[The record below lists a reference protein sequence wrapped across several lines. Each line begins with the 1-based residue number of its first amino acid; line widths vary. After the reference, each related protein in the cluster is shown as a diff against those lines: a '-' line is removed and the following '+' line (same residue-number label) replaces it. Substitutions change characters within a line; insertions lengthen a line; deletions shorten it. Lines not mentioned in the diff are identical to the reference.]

1 MNTKK
6 ICKRLVKDAQAVS
19 PIIATLMLVLVAVG
33 SAGAFYAWQTG
44 WQKDNTESMSDFNTK
59 SNLLIGGSSTVYEFT
74 AIAAPLFEEV
84 SDIKVSYQAGGSGS
98 GVIGVGEG
106 VVDIGSASR
115 YVKSTEYEDY
125 PDLIEHTVA
134 YDAIVMIVSDDNVHA
149 NNTQLTI
156 TEIQA
161 VYHIN
166 GGVALLDCPAD
177 VQTWAG
183 AVPPSSPF
191 IYNATD
197 HEVQWT
203 DGTLVNI
210 YERADHSGTEDV
222 FCHKLLRGDEAQL
235 DEQDPAINCPAGNK
249 ITGNAAL
256 LTTLAGD
263 PDGLSFMSF
272 GAAKESNDVE
282 MLNIDFG
289 NGYIKPT
296 ETNIKKPVG
305 DPEKYESYRPI
316 NYITLGEPTGYAKMY
331 LEFVRGTMMNQDI
344 ADECGYMSIY

>member
-6 ICKRLVKDAQAVS
+6 ICKKLVRDAHAVS

-74 AIAAPLFEEV
+74 AVAGPMFEQARP
-84 SDIKVSYQAGGSGS
+84 DIKVSFQSGGSGS

-149 NNTQLTI
+149 NNTQLTT
-156 TEIQA
+156 TEIRA
-161 VYHIN
+161 VYYIN
-166 GGVALLDCPAD
+166 GRAASWNTGPND
-177 VQTWAG
+177 VQTWAKTFNVSG
-183 AVPPSSPF
+183 VGVF
-191 IYNATD
+191 YYDNATD
-197 HEVQWT
+197 LVKWSDDNTQ
-203 DGTLVNI
+203 VNI

-222 FCHKLLRGDEAQL
+222 FCDKLLDEDEKQL
-235 DEQDPAINCPAGNK
+235 DEFDITATTV
-249 ITGNAAL
+249 TGNAAL
-256 LTTLAGD
+256 LSTLADD
-263 PDGLSFMSF
+263 PHGLSFMSF

-289 NGYIKPT
+289 TGTPIEPT
-296 ETNIKKPVG
+296 ETNIKAG
-305 DPEKYESYRPI
+305 DYKSYRPI